1 RVRGD
6 SGPAN
11 ERTGPGVTAG
21 AGALAAA
28 GLVFDDTVQ
37 RREQCR
43 IERGATGRRRRPG
56 EVGAGGHE
64 WRAERGAQRGNHR
77 VRADPHRHRVVR
89 AGDPA
94 RHPCGGGHD
103 PGVRAGPAGV
113 HGGAMDRGD
122 RIPVGE
128 AIELRAVGR
137 DQDQA
142 LGDVALFD
150 PQQPGHGA
158 LVEGIAT
165 NAPDALGGVS
175 EHAAAAQQRG
185 GGVDRQRAGHGVPQS
200 AAFLAAAFFPAF
212 FAVFFAAFFVVF
224 FAAVFFFATAFFTAF
239 FAVFFA
245 PPSAPPLPLFF
256 AAFLP
261 KRPRIGLPV
270 SSSSFVTSSRVS
282 DFGSRSLGMR
292 PLSLPSLM
300 YGPKRPLSTW
310 MSLPSN
316 SLMIRLRAISSFSSI
331 RNTARSRSMVYGSS
345 SFFSEAYTLPRLA
358 NGPKRPMPTL
368 TSSPLDWPGLRGS
381 LNSSSASSSEIVCM
395 LWPGRSEAKV
405 GFSSSSAVPI
415 CAYGP

>member
-1 RVRGD
+1 
-6 SGPAN
+6 
-11 ERTGPGVTAG
+11 
-21 AGALAAA
+21 
-28 GLVFDDTVQ
+28 
-37 RREQCR
+37 
-43 IERGATGRRRRPG
+43 
-56 EVGAGGHE
+56 
-64 WRAERGAQRGNHR
+64 
-77 VRADPHRHRVVR
+77 
-89 AGDPA
+89 
-94 RHPCGGGHD
+94 
-103 PGVRAGPAGV
+103 
-113 HGGAMDRGD
+113 
-122 RIPVGE
+122 IPVGE

-185 GGVDRQRAGHGVPQS
+185 GGVDRQRTGHGVPQS
-200 AAFLAAAFFPAF
+200 AAFLAAAFFTAF

-224 FAAVFFFATAFFTAF
+224 FAAVFFFAVVFFAAF
-239 FAVFFA
+239 FAVFF
-245 PPSAPPLPLFF
+245 STVFF

-316 SLMIRLRAISSFSSI
+316 SLMIR
-331 RNTARSRSMVYGSS
+331 
-345 SFFSEAYTLPRLA
+345 
-358 NGPKRPMPTL
+358 
-368 TSSPLDWPGLRGS
+368 
-381 LNSSSASSSEIVCM
+381 
-395 LWPGRSEAKV
+395 
-405 GFSSSSAVPI
+405 
-415 CAYGP
+415 